1 MTTATIGSPCTGTMV
16 TFGLLVLS
24 AAGVGS
30 AMLAIALNSSYL
42 ANRGCVRA

>member
-1 MTTATIGSPCTGTMV
+1 MV
-16 TFGLLVLS
+16 TFGLVVLS

-30 AMLAIALNSSYL
+30 AMLAIALDSSYL